1 VNSLD
6 AQATARDS
14 GRWEALNFSSWS
26 SYLILLGVVFLGIQI
41 GSSVT
46 SGSLFKYP
54 VLLAGLV
61 IVGWPLFFYFGRGL
75 SFEKAVVVMILTLPL
90 LYGFAI
96 DIGGTVR
103 LTYLF
108 TLLALVLGLQQG
120 RLRKLPGDP
129 ASWLLVTFIAYALVS
144 TVFTFWIDFSA
155 PMEVE
160 GFRLTPFRSLVSV
173 GQLVL
178 MGIAFFVAFNY
189 LGSLEK
195 LRRLFN
201 LVFWSTALI
210 TLYGIYDFAAALFNL
225 PFFSVFY
232 QSSSVHYAGG
242 AADSSS
248 FAAGGIFLPRPR
260 STLGEPLDL
269 SIFLLFGISFSLAA
283 LSTDTRGLGNWW
295 KKGVVGLEI
304 LLFFVANSRS
314 SLLALLVVLPLSLFI
329 GGRAYRRQ
337 LLLWGSGVY
346 LIFALVILPLAGGDF
361 SLFSPFSFYQERLQS
376 VTYLAAALEGVPGAQ
391 GQIGRGYTRQLE
403 VFKENPIL
411 GVGFGN
417 YPFYAFEKGTL
428 IRLKPTFSMYMRLL
442 TELGLLGTALFLLF
456 VGRIL
461 WLLYKVITRMPNSSL
476 APFARAALL
485 GTVGVMIARVGLDGL
500 NTDSYMWVMLGTGL
514 AITQLA
520 RRLEAPVPLSPLA

>member
-1 VNSLD
+1 M
-6 AQATARDS
+6 
-14 GRWEALNFSSWS
+14 
-26 SYLILLGVVFLGIQI
+26 
-41 GSSVT
+41 SVAD
-46 SGSLFKYP
+46 GSLFKHP
-54 VLLAGLV
+54 VILAGLV
-61 IVGWPLFFYFGRGL
+61 VLGGPLCVYFGKGL
-75 SFEKAVVVMILTLPL
+75 SFEKAVVVMVLTLPL
-90 LYGFAI
+90 LYGFAV

-129 ASWLLVTFIAYALVS
+129 ASWLLVTFIAYALLS
-144 TVFTFWIDFSA
+144 TIFVFWIDFSA

-160 GFRLTPFRSLVSV
+160 GFRLTPFRSVVSV

-189 LGSLEK
+189 LDSLEK

-225 PFFSVFY
+225 PFFSVIY
-232 QSSSVHYAGG
+232 DTSYYAGG
-242 AADSSS
+242 VDNPS
-248 FAAGGIFLPRPR
+248 FTVGGISLPRPR

-269 SIFLLFGISFSLAA
+269 SIFLLFGIPFSLAA
-283 LSTDTRGLGNWW
+283 LSNDTRGLGNWW
-295 KKGVVGLEI
+295 KKGIVGLEI
-304 LLFFVANSRS
+304 LLFFVANARS

-329 GGRAYRRQ
+329 GGGAYRRQ
-337 LLLWGSGVY
+337 LLRWGSGVY
-346 LIFALVILPLAGGDF
+346 LAIALVLLPLAGGDF
-361 SLFSPFSFYQERLQS
+361 SLFSPFSFYQDRLQS
-376 VTYLAAALEGVPGAQ
+376 VTYLVAALEGNSEAGD
-391 GQIGRGYTRQLE
+391 QIGRPYTRQLE

-417 YPFYAFEKGTL
+417 YPFYASEKGAL
-428 IRLKPTFSMYMRLL
+428 IRLQTTFSMYLRLL

-456 VGRIL
+456 VVRIL
-461 WLLYKVITRMPNSSL
+461 WLLYKVVTYMPNSSL

-514 AITQLA
+514 AIAQLP
-520 RRLEAPVPLSPLA
+520 RRLKAPAPLSKLV

>member
-1 VNSLD
+1 METYNPKFLSDLD
-6 AQATARDS
+6 L
-14 GRWEALNFSSWS
+14 RWKNVFLYAGVA
-26 SYLILLGVVFLGIQI
+26 LLGGYI
-41 GSSVT
+41 GMSVA
-46 SGSLFKYP
+46 SGSLFEHP
-54 VLLAGLV
+54 VILAGLV
-61 IVGWPLFFYFGRGL
+61 VLGGPLCVYFGKGL
-75 SFEKAVVVMILTLPL
+75 SFEKAVVVMVLTFPL

-96 DIGGTVR
+96 NIGGTVR

-144 TVFTFWIDFSA
+144 TVFTFWVDFSA
-155 PMEVE
+155 PIQME

-178 MGIAFFVAFNY
+178 MGMAFFVAFNY
-189 LGSLEK
+189 LVSLEK
-195 LRRLFN
+195 LHRLFN

-210 TLYGIYDFAAALFNL
+210 TLYGIYDFAAALFKL
-225 PFFSVFY
+225 PFFSVIY
-232 QSSSVHYAGG
+232 DTSYYAGG
-242 AADSSS
+242 VDNPF
-248 FAAGGIFLPRPR
+248 FAFGGISLPRPR

-269 SIFLLFGISFSLAA
+269 SIFLLFGIPFSLAA
-283 LSTDTRGLGNWW
+283 LSTNKRGLGNWW

-304 LLFFVANSRS
+304 LLFFVANARS
-314 SLLALLVVLPLSLFI
+314 SLIALLVVLPLSLFI
-329 GGRAYRRQ
+329 GGGAYRRQ

-346 LIFALVILPLAGGDF
+346 LTIALVLLPLAGGDF
-361 SLFSPFSFYQERLQS
+361 NLLSPFTFYQERLRS
-376 VTYLAAALEGVPGAQ
+376 VTYLAAALEGKSEAG

-403 VFKENPIL
+403 VFGENPIL

-417 YPFYAFEKGTL
+417 YPFYYSKGESSVVLAT
-428 IRLKPTFSMYMRLL
+428 TFSMYLRLL
-442 TELGLLGTALFLLF
+442 TELGLLGTGLFLLF

-485 GTVGVMIARVGLDGL
+485 STVGVMVARVGLDGV
-500 NTDSYMWVMLGTGL
+500 NTDSYMWVMLATGL
-514 AITQLA
+514 AIAQLS
-520 RRLEAPVPLSPLA
+520 RRLKAPERLSPLA